1 MDTDS
6 MNGRKSI
13 FKKEEYH
20 KSVGLECFEEQP
32 MYGCFSQRIQ
42 L

>member
-1 MDTDS
+1 MAKDS

-13 FKKEEYH
+13 FKKQEYH
-20 KSVGLECFEEQP
+20 KSVGLECFEDQA